1 MEPAVKTMYERTSIR
16 KYEPTPVTRET
27 IDALLKAA
35 VQAPC
40 GGNTQLWKFLVL
52 ESAEA
57 KARLNL
63 AVRDGMRDL
72 VLGEHPYKSKVSGKR
87 AAQNDDYCCFFHAP
101 VWIVVANDKTHPNA
115 MADSALAV
123 SNLMH
128 AATAMG
134 LGTCWVNQVPWTQDD
149 PRVEKVLRD
158 FGLRD
163 EHVVCASVALG
174 IPTHIPK
181 KPERKAPDALYL

>member
-1 MEPAVKTMYERTSIR
+1 MEQTIQTMYDRTSIR
-16 KYEPTPVTRET
+16 KYQARPVEREV
-27 IDALLKAA
+27 IEKILQAG

-40 GGNTQLWKFLVL
+40 GGNTQFWKFLVL
-52 ESAEA
+52 ESGDA
-57 KARLNL
+57 KYKLNL

-72 VLGEHPYKSKVSGKR
+72 VLGENPYKSKVNGKR

-101 VWIVVANDKTHPNA
+101 VWIIVANYKTHPNA
-115 MADSALAV
+115 MADSTLAV
-123 SNLMH
+123 SNIMH

-149 PRVEKVLRD
+149 ERVKAVLQE
-158 FGLRD
+158 FGLTD
-163 EHVVCASVALG
+163 DHVICASLSLG
-174 IPTHIPK
+174 YPDHEPK

>member
-1 MEPAVKTMYERTSIR
+1 MNPVMQNMYDRTSIR
-16 KYEPTPVTRET
+16 KYESTPLSRDV
-27 IDALLKAA
+27 IDELLKAA

-40 GGNTQLWKFLVL
+40 GGNTQFWKFLVL
-52 ESAEA
+52 ESDEA
-57 KARLNL
+57 KYRLNL

-72 VLGEHPYKSKVSGKR
+72 VLGENPYKSKVNGKR

-101 VWIVVANDKTHPNA
+101 AWIVIANQKTHPNA
-115 MADSALAV
+115 MADCSLAV

-128 AATAMG
+128 AATSMG

-149 PRVEKVLRD
+149 PRVAEVLRD
-158 FGLRD
+158 FGLPED
-163 EHVVCASVALG
+163 YVVCVSVAVG
-174 IPTHIPK
+174 IPAHAPK